1 MSKAT
6 VGTAMVLAMAL
17 LSFGAAARADEWDVG
32 PGTDNSTTSTDNR
45 LFHGVEQV
53 HDLGASGGVADV
65 DFLEVEASA
74 RSSYQVVVD
83 GMTGNLDLD
92 PTDVTLVKENGS
104 LVSTA
109 QASGSGRITL
119 TWNPSAGDTVFVR
132 VGGAACGTSCSS
144 QDRYRIRFYE
154 TTYSIPR
161 FNNTGT
167 QATVLLV
174 VNRSHTTCSVVYQ
187 FFDVL
192 GTFLGSAVQTLP
204 AFGMDVR
211 SVASLNLPGQS
222 GSVRVTH
229 NCGYGGLAGKAVSVE
244 PSTGFT
250 FDTQMVPVE

>member
-1 MSKAT
+1 MSRAK
-6 VGTAMVLAMAL
+6 VGTAMVLALAL
-17 LSFGAAARADEWDVG
+17 LSFGGTARADEWDVG

-92 PTDVTLVKENGS
+92 ASDVTLVRENGS
-104 LVSTA
+104 LVASA

-119 TWNPSAGDTVFVR
+119 TWNPGVGDTVFVR
-132 VGGAACGTSCSS
+132 VGGAACGTTCNS

-174 VNRSHTTCSVVYQ
+174 VNRSHTTCSIVYQ

-192 GTFLGSAVQTLP
+192 GGFLASAVQTLP
-204 AFGMDVR
+204 AFAMDVR
-211 SVASLNLPGQS
+211 PVAASNLTGLS
-222 GSVRVTH
+222 GSIRVTH
-229 NCGYGGLAGKAVSVE
+229 TCGYGGLAGKAVSVE

>member
-1 MSKAT
+1 MGLKTA
-6 VGTAMVLAMAL
+6 VGVLFL
-17 LSFGAAARADEWDVG
+17 LSALAAAGRAHADEWDVG

-45 LFHGVEQV
+45 LFHGIEQV

-92 PTDVTLVKENGS
+92 ASDVTLVKENGS
-104 LVSTA
+104 LVATA

-119 TWNPSAGDTVFVR
+119 TWNPGVGDTVFVR
-132 VGGAACGTSCSS
+132 VGGAACGTTCNS

-161 FNNTGT
+161 FNNTST

-174 VNRSHTTCSVVYQ
+174 VNRSHTTCGVVYQ
-187 FFDVL
+187 FFDVS
-192 GTFLGSAVQTLP
+192 GGFLASAFQTLAP
-204 AFGMDVR
+204 FAMDVR
-211 SVASLNLPGQS
+211 PVAASITGQS
-222 GSVRVTH
+222 GSIRVTH
-229 NCGYGGLAGKAVSVE
+229 TCGYGGLAGKAVSVE